1 MRKKRLFASAGVLAS
16 LTLIG
21 TACSA
26 PGTGD
31 GGGDGGSGESSQ
43 PTSITLGWNQPFYSY
58 NENSATGNAT
68 ANSVIKYLMNNNFW
82 YVDQEGN
89 IQEDTDFGTY
99 EQTSEDPLTVE
110 YTVNEETTWSDGT
123 PVDAADLL
131 LTWAAQ
137 SGNVNDEGENGKV
150 AFTGSSIGLSRVTE
164 VPEISEDGKG
174 LTLVYDQPFADWQ
187 YDMSVPVPAH
197 VVAMNALGIDD
208 PMEAK
213 QALITAIQDDD
224 RAALAKIAKFW
235 NTGFDYTSFPD
246 DENLALSNGA
256 YVMTEMEENQF
267 VTLERNDDFEGDKD
281 ASFDTITVRWEG
293 DPLAQ
298 VQALQNGEIDM
309 MAPQATVDLLQAAQQ
324 VENADIQT
332 GDDGTYEHI
341 DLVQNNGGP
350 FTPEAYGG
358 DAEKANQVRKAFL
371 LAIPRQQIV
380 ERLIQPINPD
390 AVVRDSFNIT
400 TGLAGYDEMIA
411 ENGSE
416 EFAEPDP
423 QAAQQLLQQAG
434 VDTPID
440 VRFLFDPTNARR
452 VSEFELL
459 KPALAEAGFNL
470 IDSSDPNWGELL
482 AQSDTYDASLF
493 GWQSTTLAVSASA
506 ENFVTGG
513 QNNFTGYSNEEVD
526 ALYDQLVETTDEAE
540 QLELQ
545 IQIEQQLFEDAF
557 GITIFQFPGTTVS
570 NETRVT
576 NVNPGTLNPTM
587 FYGFWDWEAPES

>member
-26 PGTGD
+26 PGTSED
-31 GGGDGGSGESSQ
+31 SSGSGGESDQ
-43 PTSITLGWNQPFYSY
+43 PTAITLGWNQPFYSY

-82 YVDQEGN
+82 YVDEEGN

-137 SGNVNDEGENGKV
+137 SGNVNDEGEDGQV
-150 AFTGSSIGLSRVTE
+150 AFTGSSIGLSRVTD

-197 VVAMNALGIDD
+197 VVAMNALDIDD

-224 RAALAKIAKFW
+224 RDALAKIADFW
-235 NTGFDYTSFPD
+235 NTGFDYTAFPD
-246 DENLALSNGA
+246 DPNLALSNGA
-256 YVMTEMEENQF
+256 YVMTDMRENQF

-309 MAPQATVDLLQAAQQ
+309 MAPQATVDLLQAAEQ

-341 DLVQNNGGP
+341 DLVFNNGGP
-350 FTPEAYGG
+350 FSPEAYGG
-358 DAEKANQVRKAFL
+358 DEETARQVREAFL
-371 LAIPRQQIV
+371 KAIPRQQIV

-400 TGLAGYDEMIA
+400 TGLAGYDEMISQ
-411 ENGSE
+411 NGSD

-423 QAAQQLLQQAG
+423 QASQQLLREAG
-434 VDTPID
+434 VDTPVD
-440 VRFLFDPTNARR
+440 VRFLFDSANARR
-452 VSEFELL
+452 QSEFELL

-470 IDSSDPNWGELL
+470 IDGSDPNWGELL

-526 ALYDQLVETTDEAE
+526 DLYDQLVETTDEAE

-570 NETRVT
+570 NSTRVT

>member
-150 AFTGSSIGLSRVTE
+150 AFTGSSIGLSRVTD
-164 VPEISEDGKG
+164 VPEVSEDGKG

-309 MAPQATVDLLQAAQQ
+309 MAPQATVDLLQAAEQ

-358 DAEKANQVRKAFL
+358 DAEKATQVRKAFL

-380 ERLIQPINPD
+380 DRLIKPINPD
-390 AVVRDSFNIT
+390 AVVRDSFNIP

-411 ENGSE
+411 ENGSD
-416 EFAEPDP
+416 EFAEADP
-423 QAAQQLLQQAG
+423 QAAKQLLQQAG

-513 QNNFTGYSNEEVD
+513 QNNFTGYSNKEVD
-526 ALYDQLVETTDEAE
+526 DLYDQLVETTDEAE

-545 IQIEQQLFEDAF
+545 IQIEQKLFEDAF